1 MARAV
6 RGEVE
11 PPRPPLLDLGPTQ
24 VLEAIPSVLDVPGI
38 RLPDV
43 VGNQERGGGK
53 AEVVEDGIG
62 MLGEGRV
69 AVVEGQQERAACG
82 VRRLPVR
89 EFSERER
96 PPAGAREGR
105 HLPRKD
111 RSEERRVGKECRSRW
126 SPYH

>member
-53 AEVVEDGIG
+53 AEVGEDGIG

-82 VRRLPVR
+82 VCRFANSASESVR
-89 EFSERER
+89 QPARARAVICRAKTDR
-96 PPAGAREGR
+96 PT
-105 HLPRKD
+105 
-111 RSEERRVGKECRSRW
+111 RVTPSSSGPPMR
-126 SPYH
+126 